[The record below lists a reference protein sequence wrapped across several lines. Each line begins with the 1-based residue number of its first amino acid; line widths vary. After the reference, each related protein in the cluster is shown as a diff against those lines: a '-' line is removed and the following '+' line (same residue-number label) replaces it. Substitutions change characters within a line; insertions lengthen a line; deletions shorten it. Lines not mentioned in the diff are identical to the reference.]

1 MTNYQYPVMESLKGI
16 GAAKFIESLLMR
28 KQPCGARYEDI
39 VINAIDEENGTIVA
53 TLVNEHGNPYRVV
66 IYEDSYR
73 IKDAIDG
80 NLHTVSWKLTIHDIG
95 DTTNV
100 EA

>member
-1 MTNYQYPVMESLKGI
+1 MTNYQYPVMESLKGF
-16 GAAKFIESLLMR
+16 GAAKFIESLLKR
-28 KQPCGARYEDI
+28 EQLCDAHYEDI